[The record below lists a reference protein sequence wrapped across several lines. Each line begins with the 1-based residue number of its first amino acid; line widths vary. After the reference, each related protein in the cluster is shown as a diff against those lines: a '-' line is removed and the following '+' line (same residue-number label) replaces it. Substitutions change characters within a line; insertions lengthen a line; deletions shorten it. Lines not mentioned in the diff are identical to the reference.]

1 MLTSNLKTQVIFKLQ
16 TRLSNLYNNSKS
28 KITLLMV
35 LQTNNENSEIIR
47 PISKFKIQHI

>member
-1 MLTSNLKTQVIFKLQ
+1 
-16 TRLSNLYNNSKS
+16 
-28 KITLLMV
+28 MV